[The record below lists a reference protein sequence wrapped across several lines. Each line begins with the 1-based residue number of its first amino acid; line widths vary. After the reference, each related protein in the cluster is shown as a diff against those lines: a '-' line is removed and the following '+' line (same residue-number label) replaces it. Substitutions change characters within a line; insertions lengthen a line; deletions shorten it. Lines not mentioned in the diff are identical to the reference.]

1 MFINSLCYTR
11 FTKMITG
18 KNDSGTV
25 TEKTLSDKLLQ
36 SMSDQIPMFV
46 AIGLLLIPID
56 GGDQSEVKETNHR
69 FYSISPLDHTAVLM
83 HTGLSSMMIDDKEA
97 DEIEA
102 RNHLFNQNK

>member
-1 MFINSLCYTR
+1 MFSEGEKGGLVFINSLCYTR

-69 FYSISPLDHTAVLM
+69 FYSISPLRPYCRVDAH
-83 HTGLSSMMIDDKEA
+83 GSQFDD
-97 DEIEA
+97 D
-102 RNHLFNQNK
+102 R